1 MARSLKL
8 FTTTALEIGEGQQFD
23 MEFENR
29 NGRDEQVSS
38 LLTVQ
43 TGDKLIEPDP
53 PVDPDPPAEGI
64 IQFKDPAVK
73 ALCVA
78 NWDRNGDGELSVA
91 EAADV
96 MDLGRVFESSDIVS
110 FNTSNITSPAVR
122 L

>member
-1 MARSLKL
+1 M
-8 FTTTALEIGEGQQFD
+8 
-23 MEFENR
+23 
-29 NGRDEQVSS
+29 
-38 LLTVQ
+38 LTVQ
-43 TGDKLIEPDP
+43 TGDKQIEPDP

-96 MDLGRVFESSDIVS
+96 MDLGRVLKAQTLCRSTSWHISPTCVS
-110 FNTSNITSPAVR
+110 VLLPCAISCPKSNCRTVFLRFQPAASVNAGS
-122 L
+122 